1 MSSRSTHA
9 LHQLFE
15 SKPVVQLGDIQS
27 ALGDASR
34 ATAFRYLGLV
44 PYRRSY
50 SHNGRYYMR
59 HDASRYDRFGLFS
72 HQGIHFSRDGN
83 LTATLLRLV
92 YEAEAGWTHRELR
105 ELLRVRVQVSLQ
117 QAVDKGT
124 LVRERLEK
132 LFVYL
137 HSDASVRTAQLRRRG
152 ELYEAQTL
160 ESAITDALVID
171 VLLTL
176 VHHPGSRAADV
187 VRRLRGRSPPITRA
201 HVQTVFDR
209 YHLDRLGEKGGRLS
223 C

>member
-1 MSSRSTHA
+1 MISRSAQA

-15 SKPVVQLGDIQS
+15 SKPVVQLSDIQS
-27 ALGDASR
+27 ALGGASR
-34 ATAFRYLGLV
+34 STAFRHLRLV

-50 SHNGRYYMR
+50 SHNGRYYTR

-72 HQGIHFSRDGN
+72 HEGIHFSQEGN

-92 YEAEAGWTHRELR
+92 YEAEAGRTHRELR

-117 QAVDKGT
+117 QAVDCGT
-124 LVRERLEK
+124 LARERLEK

-137 HSDASVRTAQLRRRG
+137 HCDARVRRAQLRRRV

-160 ESAITDALVID
+160 EAAITDAEVID

-176 VHHPGSRAADV
+176 VHHPGSRAGDV
-187 VRRLRGRSPPITRA
+187 VRRLRGRSPPITLACVRA
-201 HVQTVFDR
+201 IFER
-209 YHLDRLGEKGGRLS
+209 YHLDRLGEKGGRSS